1 MENFK
6 SIGSGLFLGP
16 QPAAQDLEAA
26 KQQGVRTVIDLR
38 LPAETVASNS
48 DLVSQHSLG
57 YVSIPVN
64 KAALTKDLVDR
75 VEKALVETE
84 GPHLLHCATGARAAL
99 LIALR
104 NAKRNG
110 WSTEQ
115 TLDNAA
121 AMGSE
126 LRGSPV
132 FVEFIGWTLSKN

>member
-6 SIGSGLFLGP
+6 FVGDNLYLGP
-16 QPAAQDLEAA
+16 QPTAQDLEAA

-38 LPAETVASNS
+38 LPAETLASNS
-48 DLVSQHSLG
+48 ELVRQCGLN
-57 YVSIPVN
+57 YVSIPVD
-64 KAALTKDLVDR
+64 KAALTPDVADK
-75 VEKALVETE
+75 VERALVETE

-115 TLDNAA
+115 TLADAA

-126 LRGSPV
+126 LRASPV
-132 FVEFIGWTLSKN
+132 FVEFIGKTLSK